1 MIDEIIFILS
11 GFIIVIIG
19 LRDEMKVK
27 QSILIVMKTLTK
39 QYTIVL
45 KNKVRIAVFIA
56 MVKKLVNKGWNR
68 VN

>member
-1 MIDEIIFILS
+1 
-11 GFIIVIIG
+11 
-19 LRDEMKVK
+19 MKVK

>member
-45 KNKVRIAVFIA
+45 KNKIKMTVLIT
-56 MVKKLVNKGWNR
+56 MVKKLVNKGWKR

>member
-27 QSILIVMKTLTK
+27 QSISIVMKTLTK
-39 QYTIVL
+39 QYAIVL

>member
-27 QSILIVMKTLTK
+27 QSISIVMKTLTK

-45 KNKVRIAVFIA
+45 KNKIKMTVLIT
-56 MVKKLVNKGWNR
+56 MVKKLVNKGWKR

>member
-27 QSILIVMKTLTK
+27 QSISIVMKTLTK

>member
-1 MIDEIIFILS
+1 MINEIIFILS

-27 QSILIVMKTLTK
+27 QGISIVMRTLTK
-39 QYTIVL
+39 QYAIVL
-45 KNKVRIAVFIA
+45 KSKTRMTVPIT
-56 MVKKLVNKGWNR
+56 MVKKLVSEGWKR